1 MSTVT
6 AEILVKAPVKF
17 AYRAFT
23 NATAIR
29 EWLCD
34 VATVI
39 PRPHGRMYL
48 WWTGDFYTSGH
59 YLEVEENKLVKFRWF
74 SNIDPTP
81 TEVTVTFTEKDGG
94 VNVRMDH
101 EVPSDDSWKNMAD
114 GFREQ
119 WASSLRNLKSI
130 LETGV
135 DLRIAERPMLGIVPG
150 DFTEEQAKSLGVPV
164 REGLRI
170 DGTVEGM
177 GAQKAGIQRDDV
189 LVGMGGKPITN
200 DFASMQ
206 NALAGKKGGDV
217 LEVEFYRGAEKKT
230 VQMELGK
237 RPMPDVPFNPVEL
250 AKQARAMYEPALI
263 EVQKCFDGV
272 SDEQAMQ
279 RPAPQEWSALEVM
292 AHLIQ
297 NERFNII
304 FLSSL
309 VRGYE
314 SIADDF
320 AGNINASVEA
330 IVKAN
335 PSIQL
340 MLDALNRIVN
350 EILIYTENLPAEFV
364 ENKSSYYRFGS
375 GILQPGFHLNT
386 HTHQIKEALV
396 AAR

>member
-48 WWTGDFYTSGH
+48 WWTGDFYSSGH
-59 YLEVEENKLVKFRWF
+59 YLEVEENKSVKFRWF
-74 SNIDPTP
+74 SSIDPAP

-94 VNVRMDH
+94 VNIRMDH
-101 EVPSDDSWKNMAD
+101 EVPNDGSWKDVAN
-114 GFREQ
+114 GFREN
-119 WASSLRNLKSI
+119 WVSSLRNLKSI
-130 LETGV
+130 LETGI

-150 DFTEEQAKSLGVPV
+150 DFTEEQAKALGIPV

-170 DGTVEGM
+170 DGAVEGM
-177 GAQKAGIQRDDV
+177 GAQKAGIQRNDV

-200 DFASMQ
+200 DFGSLQA
-206 NALAGKKGGDV
+206 AIAGKKGGDI
-217 LEVEFYRGAEKKT
+217 LEVEFYRGAEKKS

-237 RPMPDVPFNPVEL
+237 RPMANVPFNPVEL
-250 AKQARAMYEPALI
+250 AEQARTMYAPALVEI
-263 EVQKCFDGV
+263 QKCFEGV

-279 RPAPQEWSALEVM
+279 RPAPNEWSALEVV

-297 NERFNII
+297 NERFNIL

-309 VRGYE
+309 IDGYE
-314 SIADDF
+314 STADGF
-320 AGNINASVEA
+320 GGNVNASVEA
-330 IVKAN
+330 VVKAN
-335 PSIQL
+335 PSAKL
-340 MLDALNRIVN
+340 MLDALNRVVD
-350 EILIYTENLPAEFV
+350 EILIYTENIPAEFV
-364 ENKSSYYRFGS
+364 ENKGSYYRFGS
-375 GILQPGFHLNT
+375 GLLQPGFHLSA
-386 HTHQIKEALV
+386 HTQQIKEAL
-396 AAR
+396 AAAG

>member
-309 VRGYE
+309 VGGYE

-320 AGNINASVEA
+320 GGNINASVEA
-330 IVKAN
+330 IVKA
-335 PSIQL
+335 
-340 MLDALNRIVN
+340 
-350 EILIYTENLPAEFV
+350 
-364 ENKSSYYRFGS
+364 
-375 GILQPGFHLNT
+375 
-386 HTHQIKEALV
+386 
-396 AAR
+396 